1 MKEIFERRSVR
12 KFTDQKISDENV
24 TALIRAGMAAPSG
37 HNDQPWHFIVI
48 DDKKILDEITKIQPF
63 SRPILD
69 AQFVIIVCGDRDLK
83 KVKEYA
89 DFWMMDCAAATQNI
103 LLAAQSLGIGS
114 VWMGL
119 YPIEEWASGV
129 KKLLGLPENVI
140 PLSLL
145 PFGYPVE
152 KTVPADR
159 FIPERIHK
167 NGW

>member
-12 KFTDQKISDENV
+12 KFTDQKISDGDMKK
-24 TALIRAGMAAPSG
+24 IIKAGMAAPSG

-48 DDKKILDEITKIQPF
+48 DDKKILAEITKIQPY
-63 SRPILD
+63 SRPVLD

-83 KVKEYA
+83 KVKEYT
-89 DFWMMDCAAATQNI
+89 DFWVQDCAAATENI

-119 YPIEEWASGV
+119 YPVEEWVNGI
-129 KKLLGLPENVI
+129 KKLFALPESVM

-145 PFGYPVE
+145 PFGYPAE
-152 KTVPADR
+152 KTTPADR